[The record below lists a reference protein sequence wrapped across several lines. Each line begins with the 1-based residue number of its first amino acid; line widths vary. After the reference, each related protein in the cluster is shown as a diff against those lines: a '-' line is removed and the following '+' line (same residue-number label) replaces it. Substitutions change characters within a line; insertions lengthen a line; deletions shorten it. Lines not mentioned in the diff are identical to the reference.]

1 MVTPNQEP
9 EAVQAPLPE
18 AEPEPDVGLGE
29 FVPEVNPLISEV
41 DRLNSIPDVD
51 ISDVPEEPAPPTE
64 TVPQEPVAETTTVE
78 QPIDTPPEVPQQP
91 QQPQLSPQQLQEL
104 QRQAAE
110 YEQVRQRAA
119 VQQQQAQVQRQLEAQ
134 GIEPQDAQRQAQ
146 QYVQSQGAQQD
157 LVRQADQYGQ
167 TIIAKQNAAEHF
179 ANKYELGISDLNVL
193 KQAET
198 PEIMESLAK
207 EIQQRRSMESELEQ
221 FRKAQ
226 VPAQQYD
233 NSQGAPE
240 VAGNDGSWLDRY
252 NAGDRSPNA
261 VAAAKRVMGI
271 Q

>member
-9 EAVQAPLPE
+9 EVEAVQAPLPE

-29 FVPEVNPLISEV
+29 FVPEVNPLIAEV
-41 DRLNSIPDVD
+41 DRLNSAPDID
-51 ISDVPEEPAPPTE
+51 ISDVPEET
-64 TVPQEPVAETTTVE
+64 PQEPVTENTIEE
-78 QPIDTPPEVPQQP
+78 QPVEIPPEVPQQP

-119 VQQQQAQVQRQLEAQ
+119 VQQQQTQVQRQLEAQ

-179 ANKYELGISDLNVL
+179 ANKYKLDFSDLSIL

-207 EIQQRRSMESELEQ
+207 EIQGRRSMESELQ
-221 FRKAQ
+221 QLKKSQ
-226 VPAQQYD
+226 VPSQQYD

-240 VAGNDGSWLDRY
+240 VASNDGNWLDRY

-261 VAAAKRVMGI
+261 VAAAKRVLGI
-271 Q
+271 